1 VGRHDQLARAGH
13 RPRSDAKNMAR
24 DVNKAL
30 VEVVRQCGGKSEEE
44 ATAYVKDLR
53 AAGRYMEDVWS

>member
-1 VGRHDQLARAGH
+1 
-13 RPRSDAKNMAR
+13 MAR